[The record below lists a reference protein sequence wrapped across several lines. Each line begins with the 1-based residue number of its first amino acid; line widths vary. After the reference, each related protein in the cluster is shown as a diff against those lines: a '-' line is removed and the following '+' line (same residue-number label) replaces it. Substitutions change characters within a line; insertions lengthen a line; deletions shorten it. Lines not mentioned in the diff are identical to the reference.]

1 MLSSHDS
8 VHLLGE
14 AMMYHIKIKVS
25 ILISFIFRPKLLAAS
40 DLKMEHTAGSVAF
53 AQWFCC
59 IWGFKLSFFKL
70 SSPTITLDILITY
83 KKKIRVHYCL
93 KKIKYPQS

>member
-53 AQWFCC
+53 AQWFCLF
-59 IWGFKLSFFKL
+59 GDLSFPFL
-70 SSPTITLDILITY
+70 N
-83 KKKIRVHYCL
+83 CL
-93 KKIKYPQS
+93 PPP